1 MFKKYRSRKG
11 ELVSSEEVQRMKSI
25 FGRKRVHTAADEANN
40 ADERNEKIR
49 RIQVYIWDISLIF
62 IRYVNVYVTLYN
74 LIVSVFVEHRDCREL
89 GWVNLSL
96 NVFF

>member
-1 MFKKYRSRKG
+1 MEPITPRRLSTFLLIQHSWVRRLRDMFKKYRSRKG

-49 RIQVYIWDISLIF
+49 RIQVYI
-62 IRYVNVYVTLYN
+62 
-74 LIVSVFVEHRDCREL
+74 
-89 GWVNLSL
+89 
-96 NVFF
+96 